1 MAEETEKPKKSGG
14 GIIIPAL
21 MITLIAAGGGAAFG
35 ALVLGKAD
43 KPAAVEEPEKAEKK
57 AAKKKKK
64 KKKKASA
71 KKEKKD
77 KGEDKQ
83 AAAGEVIADEMI
95 IALPTIVANLNNQSK
110 FWLRLETSII
120 AKAGT
125 KPISDATQKRLA
137 QDIISHIRQS
147 RLEDFEGAT
156 GLINLRSDL
165 SEVVRIRTR
174 GRAAELVVHGMIV
187 E

>member
-14 GIIIPAL
+14 GFIIPAL
-21 MITLIAAGGGAAFG
+21 MTTLIAAGGGAAFG

-43 KPAAVEEPEKAEKK
+43 KPAAVEEPEKSEKK
-57 AAKKKKK
+57 AAKKEKKK
-64 KKKKASA
+64 KKDSA
-71 KKEKKD
+71 KKKKGDKGDEKK
-77 KGEDKQ
+77 
-83 AAAGEVIADEMI
+83 AASGEVIEDEMI

-165 SEVVRIRTR
+165 SEVVRIRTK

>member
-14 GIIIPAL
+14 GIVIPAL
-21 MITLIAAGGGAAFG
+21 MITLIAAGGGGAFG
-35 ALVLGKAD
+35 ALVLGNAD
-43 KPAAVEEPEKAEKK
+43 KPATVEEAEKSEKK

-64 KKKKASA
+64 KKKDSA
-71 KKEKKD
+71 KKKKGD
-77 KGEDKQ
+77 KGEEKK
-83 AAAGEVIADEMI
+83 AAAGEVIEEEKI

-165 SEVVRIRTR
+165 SEVVRIRTK
-174 GRAAELVVHGMIV
+174 GRADELVVHGMIV

>member
-14 GIIIPAL
+14 GIIVPAL
-21 MITLIAAGGGAAFG
+21 LITLIAAGGGGAFG
-35 ALVLGKAD
+35 ALVLGKSD
-43 KPAAVEEPEKAEKK
+43 KPAAVEETDKSEKT

-64 KKKKASA
+64 KKKKKADSG
-71 KKEKKD
+71 K
-77 KGEDKQ
+77 KGEKSGEEK
-83 AAAGEVIADEMI
+83 AASGDAIEEEKI

-125 KPISDATQKRLA
+125 KPISEATQKRLA

-165 SEVVRIRTR
+165 SEVVRIRTK
-174 GRAAELVVHGMIV
+174 GRAVELVVHGMIV